1 MPDTCI
7 LTGEAGENPDDCT
20 THEHETAGAEAG
32 QTWRIEIRFDFT
44 GTKAEADEIAG
55 RAANGVPGDN
65 GEVTAIFDENWNE
78 VD

>member
-1 MPDTCI
+1 MSDNITRTAEPVD
-7 LTGEAGENPDDCT
+7 GEQV
-20 THEHETAGAEAG
+20 

-44 GTKAEADEIAG
+44 GTKAEAAEIAH
-55 RAANGVPGDN
+55 RAANGVPGDG